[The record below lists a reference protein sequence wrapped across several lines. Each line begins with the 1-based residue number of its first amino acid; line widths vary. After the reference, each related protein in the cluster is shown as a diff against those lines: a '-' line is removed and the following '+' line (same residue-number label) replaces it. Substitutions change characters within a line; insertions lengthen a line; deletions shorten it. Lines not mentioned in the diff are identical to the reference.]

1 MKNKLSIRTSLTQLV
16 LPIVGVQN
24 VVKLEQI
31 KHLESVIKEQSIFTF
46 DQWMNKA
53 SCETD
58 VAEHLLRL
66 VYNISADYMNR
77 LGETQ
82 TKKKNQKVATKS
94 PSTSILVIKI
104 IAFFTIFKSYFQVW
118 KASYLV
124 TGVCSFPSEYLS
136 EEKTFIG

>member
-82 TKKKNQKVATKS
+82 TKKKKQKS
-94 PSTSILVIKI
+94 SYKI
-104 IAFFTIFKSYFQVW
+104 TL
-118 KASYLV
+118 YLDI
-124 TGVCSFPSEYLS
+124 SH
-136 EEKTFIG
+136 

>member
-94 PSTSILVIKI
+94 PSTSILVITI
-104 IAFFTIFKSYFQVW
+104 IAFFYNIQIIFS
-118 KASYLV
+118 
-124 TGVCSFPSEYLS
+124 GMESFLLGYWCLFFSFRIS
-136 EEKTFIG
+136 Q